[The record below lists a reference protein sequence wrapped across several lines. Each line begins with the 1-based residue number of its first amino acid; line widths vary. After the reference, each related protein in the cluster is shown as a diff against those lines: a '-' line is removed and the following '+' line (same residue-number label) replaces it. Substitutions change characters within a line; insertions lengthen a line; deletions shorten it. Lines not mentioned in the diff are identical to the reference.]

1 MAQTCRYNA
10 ATRCVLRAYNA
21 AKCECSRD
29 SAPYPTVEAY
39 SAPQNPLA
47 DFKGA
52 ALQWGGR
59 KGKEGMDREGREG
72 MEREVGTGP
81 PIG

>member
-1 MAQTCRYNA
+1 
-10 ATRCVLRAYNA
+10 
-21 AKCECSRD
+21 
-29 SAPYPTVEAY
+29 VEAY